1 MNVVHTA
8 ISMSLGQT
16 AIFAIV
22 QGITELFPIS
32 SVGHAVILPFL
43 FHWPDLQKSPG
54 FLPFVVMLHV
64 GTAVALLIYFFAD
77 WLTYLRA
84 LVATGAAAER
94 PAVKTARK
102 EFWLLVL
109 GTVPAV
115 LIGEFFNHPLARLFS
130 APRAAMFFLIVNG
143 AILIAGDRL
152 LRRRGKR
159 GMADLTNR
167 QIIVIGVLESFALI
181 PGFSR
186 SAMTMIGG
194 LLYGLEYAAA
204 ARLSFLLAT
213 PVILGAAVKELPKLS
228 HAHSLLTQALIGG
241 VLAGIAAYL
250 STWFLMRYFK
260 RHEIKALRPF
270 GIYCVALG
278 AATLVYSFVV

>member
-1 MNVVHTA
+1 MH
-8 ISMSLGQT
+8 LGQT
-16 AIFAIV
+16 IIFAIV
-22 QGITELFPIS
+22 QGITELFPVS

-43 FHWPDLQKSPG
+43 LHWPDLQKNPA

-64 GTAVALLIYFFAD
+64 GTAVALLIYFFSD

-84 LVATGAAAER
+84 LMATGAVAEQT
-94 PAVKTARK
+94 KTKVARK

-115 LIGEFFNHPLARLFS
+115 LIGEFFNHPLAHLFA
-130 APRAAMFFLIVNG
+130 APRAAMSFLIVNG
-143 AILIAGDRL
+143 VILIAGDRL
-152 LRRRGKR
+152 LRRRGNR
-159 GMADLTNR
+159 AMADLTNR
-167 QIIVIGVLESFALI
+167 QIIIIGVLESFALI

-194 LLYGLEYAAA
+194 LLYGLEYEAA

-213 PVILGAAVKELPKLS
+213 PVILGAAVKELPKL
-228 HAHSLLTQALIGG
+228 AHSHGLLTQALVGG
-241 VLAGIAAYL
+241 TLAGIAAYL

-260 RHEIKALRPF
+260 RHEIRALRPF

-278 AATLVYSFVV
+278 AATLVYSFVA